1 MKNLGGT
8 QPALTFVPGTEL
20 GVAEGLSSLE
30 AALLLG
36 DFAWCL
42 GDERRWKS
50 QVDAGGGSLE
60 VVTLCGFKQ

>member
-1 MKNLGGT
+1 MNYLGGT

-42 GDERRWKS
+42 GGSRGWKS
-50 QVDAGGGSLE
+50 QVDAGCGSVE
-60 VVTLCGFKQ
+60 VIALDRPK